1 MLLSSGY
8 GDLRQRQLSGNMN
21 SSRYPISGPE
31 QLQHALVADDCS
43 AEEADPPLNV
53 GCTAAAPPSVS
64 AQL

>member
-1 MLLSSGY
+1 VADPSA
-8 GDLRQRQLSGNMN
+8 RQLN
-21 SSRYPISGPE
+21 PISGPE